1 MPFERSTASVTDRV
15 ALELVER
22 ARQGDTRAFGELV
35 DLHRSAVYRAAL
47 AALRS
52 PADAE
57 DVAQEAFVTAYRKLD
72 GFRGEASFK
81 TWLLAIA
88 WRKALDRRSSLGRR
102 LRLMVTA
109 SEDERGTGP
118 IDRLAHSGPSQ
129 EDALLSAEL
138 MRNARR
144 LIGTLPAKLRD
155 ALLLAGS
162 GDYTYE
168 EAAAMTGAP
177 VGTVKWRV
185 SEARRILKRKLA
197 ALGYGR
203 D

>member
-1 MPFERSTASVTDRV
+1 VTDRV
-15 ALELVER
+15 ALDLVEQ
-22 ARQGDTRAFGELV
+22 ARQGDTRAFGALV
-35 DLHRSAVYRAAL
+35 DRHRSAVYRAAL

-72 GFRGEASFK
+72 GFRGDASFK

-88 WRKALDRRSSLGRR
+88 WRKALDRRGRLGRR
-102 LRLMVTA
+102 VRLMVTA
-109 SEDERGTGP
+109 KDDEPGGDP
-118 IDRLAHSGPSQ
+118 IDRVAHAGPSQ

-138 MRNARR
+138 VRHTRR

-155 ALLLAGS
+155 ALLLAGT
-162 GDYTYE
+162 GECTYD
-168 EAAAMTGAP
+168 EAAAMIGAP

-185 SEARRILKRKLA
+185 SEARRVLKRKLA
-197 ALGYGR
+197 ALGYEH